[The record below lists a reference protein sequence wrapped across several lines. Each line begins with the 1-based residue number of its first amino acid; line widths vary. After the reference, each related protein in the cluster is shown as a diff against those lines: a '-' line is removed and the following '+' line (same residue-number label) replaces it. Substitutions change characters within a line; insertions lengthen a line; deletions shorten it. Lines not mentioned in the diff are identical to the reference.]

1 MYSERAWSCSFTCY
15 DLPFMS
21 SAVGTEDLSGGHL
34 KDLKEA
40 AKMTMMDGPE
50 KTIQC
55 ENHTD
60 SEDSSRLN
68 GIKRGDRR
76 QKNCSSQKEKEDQ
89 RESSNKEGKCPS
101 SASRKNKPTRKKT
114 QAEGKRL
121 LRPELRRQEKRLL
134 QVCISYFRMFVDLLQ
149 AHEGFVQQLRSV
161 SVRLKHWAC
170 YWGDLMFRLLKMLC
184 ALLVL
189 ILMVAI
195 GCLRLC
201 WCYAKS
207 AFSSAMVKL
216 RKRDS
221 GTAQFASDLGLPFM
235 WRFWTWLKGTR
246 TCGYLAKLLQKW
258 KLQLWTSKRLRT
270 NKEIPV
276 FSSHSTSTK
285 GHYRPN
291 EEVERL
297 LKLSGV
303 PEEELDPFKALG
315 VEVTASD
322 VELKKAYRQLAV
334 LVHPDKN
341 QHPHAE
347 EAFKVLRSAWDIV
360 SSPEKRKEYEMKQM
374 ANSEL
379 IRSMDE
385 FFSKLQDDLK
395 EAMNTMMCNKC
406 QGKHRRFEMD
416 RDALHAR
423 YCAKCS
429 KMHPAEEGNFWAES
443 SMLGFKITY
452 FAMMDGKVYDIT
464 EWAGCQHI
472 GITPD
477 THRVPYHI
485 SFGSRNSRATGR
497 QRTSS
502 ERSSPSAAD
511 LQDLFSRIFQ
521 GSPGPMP
528 NGDFLNTTSQ
538 QSSPDT
544 AFPTPPKSDSA
555 TKVDARS
562 KRKKKVRRPFQR

>member
-1 MYSERAWSCSFTCY
+1 MYSERALSCSFTCY
-15 DLPFMS
+15 HLSSMS
-21 SAVGTEDLSGGHL
+21 STIGTEDLNSGHL
-34 KDLKEA
+34 KGLKEA
-40 AKMTMMDGPE
+40 VKMTMMDGPE
-50 KTIQC
+50 KTRQC
-55 ENHTD
+55 EDHID
-60 SEDSSRLN
+60 IDDSSRLT

-76 QKNCSSQKEKEDQ
+76 QKNRSSQKDKEDW
-89 RESSNKEGKCPS
+89 RENSNKEGKSPS
-101 SASRKNKPTRKKT
+101 SANGKNKPTRKKT

-121 LRPELRRQEKRLL
+121 LRPELHRQEERLL
-134 QVCISYFRMFVDLLQ
+134 QICISCFRMFVDLLQ
-149 AHEGFVQQLRSV
+149 AHKGFVQQLRSV

-170 YWGDLMFRLLKMLC
+170 CWGDLMFRLLKMLC
-184 ALLVL
+184 ALLIL
-189 ILMVAI
+189 MLMVAL

-216 RKRDS
+216 GRSDN
-221 GTAQFASDLGLPFM
+221 GTTHFISDLGLPFI

-246 TCGYLAKLLQKW
+246 TCRYLANLLQKW

-270 NKEIPV
+270 DTEIPV
-276 FSSHSTSTK
+276 FRSNSASTQ
-285 GHYRPN
+285 GRYQPN

-297 LKLSGV
+297 LKLADI
-303 PEEELDPFKALG
+303 PEEDLDPFNALG
-315 VEVTASD
+315 VEMTASD
-322 VELKKAYRQLAV
+322 VELKKAYRRLAV

-374 ANSEL
+374 AKSEL

-385 FFSKLQDDLK
+385 FLIKLQDDLK

-429 KMHPAEEGNFWAES
+429 KMHPAEEGDFWAES
-443 SMLGFKITY
+443 SMLGLKITY

-464 EWAGCQHI
+464 EWAGCQRI
-472 GITPD
+472 GICPD

-497 QRTSS
+497 QRMASESS
-502 ERSSPSAAD
+502 PPSAAD

-528 NGDFLNTTSQ
+528 NGDFLNTPQ
-538 QSSPDT
+538 QSSSGT
-544 AFPTPPKSDSA
+544 AFPTPPKSDSTA
-555 TKVDARS
+555 KVDSRS